1 MGSDY
6 LINPLILLL
15 NVFCGLYIAIVLLRF
30 WLQQV
35 RANFYNPLSQAIVQ
49 LTNPPLRPLR
59 RLIPG
64 WGKMD
69 IAALMLAFLLQF
81 LLLVLLSALQGS
93 NLGLAGLLVLTVAEL
108 VDLALNILL
117 FSVFILVILSWVSP
131 GGYNPTAE
139 IFAHLASPILTPLSR
154 NVPPVAGLDFTPML
168 AMVLIMIAK
177 MLILPPLLQLARTVG

>member
-6 LINPLILLL
+6 LINPLVFLL

-35 RANFYNPLSQAIVQ
+35 RANFYNPFSQAIVQ

-69 IAALMLAFLLQF
+69 IAALILAFSLQ
-81 LLLVLLSALQGS
+81 LLLLMVLALLQGS
-93 NLGLAGLLVLTVAEL
+93 SLGLASLLVLTVAEL
-108 VDLALNILL
+108 VNTALNILF
-117 FSVFILVILSWVSP
+117 FSVFILVILSWVSH

-139 IFAHLASPILTPLSR
+139 VFHSLAKPVLAPLGR
-154 NVPPVAGLDFTPML
+154 VLPPVAGLDFTPML
-168 AMVLIMIAK
+168 AMVLIVVAQ
-177 MLILPPLLQLARTVG
+177 MLIMPPLLQLARSVG